1 MSAAINSDL
10 NSKILNV
17 GKWLPVPGAV
27 ALIGV
32 TILLAAPAIPA
43 LVIGLKVVVITAG
56 AVAAIMALLLLGVA
70 FYKLFSLA
78 CEYIDERQKGAEVV
92 NKLIEKR
99 VDLAKAQVD
108 DIAQQIK
115 ANDKSNQEKKA
126 QLSEKIHI
134 HTDQEKEFKAQSLQ
148 MMRSLQEF
156 EKGEIDLIIEKMRA
170 QDLTLIVSN
179 ESYSMALLRLE
190 RSLINEY
197 LNAHRLF
204 EPKIIDEM
212 RERSDFNSAKAK
224 GFYAEVE
231 RESETSLHDIVE
243 SLFVDCFYYKSG
255 QFTVERLTKI
265 KDKLLAM
272 HKKPHDFI
280 YFNLDQNGIIS
291 VPDKLQI
298 IPKID
303 VLLSVIRWKQNE
315 GFFNLNVG

>member
-115 ANDKSNQEKKA
+115 ANDKSNQDKKA

-156 EKGEIDLIIEKMRA
+156 EKGEIDLIIDKMRA

-197 LNAHRLF
+197 LNAHRMLNS
-204 EPKIIDEM
+204 DEVD
-212 RERSDFNSAKAK
+212 RLRAQPGYKEAKEK
-224 GFYAEVE
+224 GFFFRIQEE
-231 RESETSLHDIVE
+231 TESGLNAIVE
-243 SLFVDCFYYKSG
+243 ALFVDCFFLKDG
-255 QFTVERLTKI
+255 EFTIARLNKI
-265 KDKLLAM
+265 RDKLMAE
-272 HKKPHDFI
+272 HKFPKDFI
-280 YFNLDQNGIIS
+280 YFNVDKDSNIS
-291 VPDKLQI
+291 VPDKLRI

-315 GFFNLNVG
+315 GFKP